1 MTRIQSFR
9 HFLSDRPAISNP
21 NDDKKFGMNDKD
33 RRRQKSL
40 TLYGS
45 ETPQT
50 KKEDTINLQTFPD
63 ERKKSASNFFARK
76 VDDQATVTS
85 SLGGLHHP

>member
-1 MTRIQSFR
+1 MTNIKSFR
-9 HFLSDRPAISNP
+9 HFLSDRPAINNP

-33 RRRQKSL
+33 KKKQKSL

-50 KKEDTINLQTFPD
+50 KKDTRIC
-63 ERKKSASNFFARK
+63 
-76 VDDQATVTS
+76 
-85 SLGGLHHP
+85 